1 MSCIRWPLALLG
13 LALGAAD
20 LPAQAYLG
28 TYGAGYVSGR
38 GGALTYARSGRRG
51 GLALSVG
58 GFAARAY
65 AYGVSPVLLGGFVP
79 LPPPAVVTVIY
90 TAPPPPPEVVFVSPT
105 RILVNGLPLDIL
117 PRNRQEMPPAAEA
130 PERLPPPPLPGEN
143 AGAFR
148 PLDPGNRERA
158 RRPLAPE
165 QPPPAP
171 KKPEPP
177 KPPEKPK
184 EPPRPPRPDNEA
196 KPENVRLLDLGR
208 RAFAALEYG
217 RAAQRF
223 RQATQVAPDEPT
235 AYFLLAQAL
244 FALGKYDDAVEAIH
258 NGMARDPDWP
268 RSRFRPLE
276 LYGPNVADYA
286 EQLQRL
292 SDVLKRHP
300 NDPVLLF
307 LSAHQLWFDG
317 RKEEARPLFQ
327 RARAGLAHPADA
339 DRFLRA
345 LPAPAVL

>member
-1 MSCIRWPLALLG
+1 MWCIRWSLALLG
-13 LALGAAD
+13 LFLGAAE
-20 LPAQAYLG
+20 LPAQGFFGPYY
-28 TYGAGYVSGR
+28 YGGYFR
-38 GGALTYARSGRRG
+38 GGAFTYTRFRRHSA
-51 GLALSVG
+51 LSLSVG

-65 AYGVSPVLLGGFVP
+65 AYGVNPVLLPGFVP
-79 LPPPAVVTVIY
+79 PPPVVTVVY
-90 TAPPPPPEVVFVSPT
+90 APPPPPPQIVFVSPT
-105 RILVNGLPLDIL
+105 RILVNGLPLDIV
-117 PRNRQEMPPAAEA
+117 PRDRQEMPPAAEP

-148 PLDPGNRERA
+148 PLDPDNRARA

-165 QPPPAP
+165 QPLPPP
-171 KKPEPP
+171 KQPDVP
-177 KPPEKPK
+177 KPPVKPK
-184 EPPRPPRPDNEA
+184 EPPRPPQPPDEP
-196 KPENVRLLDLGR
+196 KPENLRLLELGR

-235 AYFLLAQAL
+235 AYRLLAQAL

-258 NGMARDPDWP
+258 DGMARDPNWP
-268 RSRFRPLE
+268 KSRFRPLE

-292 SDVLKRHP
+292 DDVLKRHP
-300 NDPVLLF
+300 NDAVLLF

-317 RKEEARPLFQ
+317 RREEARPLFR
-327 RARAGLAHPADA
+327 RARGGLARPANA